1 MKIKDIPVLDR
12 PIERLI
18 TKGVDSLSN
27 EELIAILLRTGSKCK
42 SAKELASQL
51 ISIAGS
57 LKDLSY
63 ISYEQLKSINGIGK
77 SKACILLST
86 FELAKRINMRIDTI
100 INMKAN
106 NPKLIFEYYKELL
119 KDKKQEHFYALY
131 LDTRARV
138 IKDKLLF
145 IGTINYSVVHP
156 REVFKEAYLAGA
168 SSIILLHNHPAG
180 SVMPSSNDIDTTK
193 KLKEIGDLMGIK
205 VIDHIIIGNDKY
217 YSFYENKDL

>member
-86 FELAKRINMRIDTI
+86 FELAKRINMRVDTI

>member
-63 ISYEQLKSINGIGK
+63 ISYEQLKNINGIGK

-86 FELAKRINMRIDTI
+86 FELAKRINMRVDTI

-168 SSIILLHNHPAG
+168 SSIIRLHNHPAG

>member
-1 MKIKDIPVLDR
+1 MKIKDIPELDR

-27 EELIAILLRTGSKCK
+27 EELIAILLRTGSRCK
-42 SAKELASQL
+42 SAKELAGEL

-57 LKDLSY
+57 LKDLSN

-77 SKACILLST
+77 SKACILLSI
-86 FELAKRINMRIDTI
+86 FELAKRINMSIDTI

-106 NPKLIFEYYKELL
+106 NPELIFEYYKNLL

-145 IGTINYSVVHP
+145 IGTVNYSVVHP

>member
-106 NPKLIFEYYKELL
+106 NPKLIFEYYKEIL

-217 YSFYENKDL
+217 YSFYENNDL

>member
-57 LKDLSY
+57 IKDLSY

-106 NPKLIFEYYKELL
+106 NPKLIFEYYKEIL

-180 SVMPSSNDIDTTK
+180 SIMPSSNDIDTTK